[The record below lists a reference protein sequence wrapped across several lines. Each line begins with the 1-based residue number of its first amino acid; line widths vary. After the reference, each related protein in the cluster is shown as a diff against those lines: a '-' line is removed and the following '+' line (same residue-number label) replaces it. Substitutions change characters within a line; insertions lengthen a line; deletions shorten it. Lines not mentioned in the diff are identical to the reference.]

1 MRRVLLEAQRQLW
14 VERERS
20 WARWLNRAAGRPW
33 LVMLLLAVSWLG
45 DGPLWYALVAAL
57 PWWGGAP
64 GPLCAL
70 RMLLTGALNLGVY
83 KLLKP
88 RVARP
93 RPYVGCP
100 GIRACARSLDEYSFP
115 SGHVMHAVAFSLL
128 IGAAYPPFGL
138 AAWLFTLLV
147 ALSRVVLGLHYPS
160 DVAIGA
166 AIGLID
172 AELISLVV

>member
-1 MRRVLLEAQRQLW
+1 MRRVLLETQRRLW
-14 VERERS
+14 VERERG
-20 WARWLNRAAGRPW
+20 WARWLNGAAARPSV
-33 LVMLLLAVSWLG
+33 VMLLLVVSWLG
-45 DGPLWYALVAAL
+45 DGPLWYALIAAL
-57 PWWGGAP
+57 PRLGGAP
-64 GPLCAL
+64 GAPCAL

-83 KLLKP
+83 KLVKQ

-115 SGHVMHAVAFSLL
+115 SGHVMHAVAFSVLL
-128 IGAAYPPFGL
+128 GAAYPEFAP

-160 DVAIGA
+160 DVAFGA

-172 AELISLVV
+172 AELVSLVV